1 MKKEKCNNLPF
12 FCKYLPFDLAI
23 FIFLAKNNGI
33 MYAIKSVLA
42 MKYISLIKWFANHN
56 KRFRRYLISKANST
70 TDLYILY
77 MFLNQK

>member
-1 MKKEKCNNLPF
+1 MKKEDCNKLSGF
-12 FCKYLPFDLAI
+12 YRYLPFDLVI

-33 MYAIKSVLA
+33 VYAIKSVLA
-42 MKYISLIKWFANHN
+42 MKYIGLIKWFANHN